1 VGLLQQRFEG
11 SFATVLAQAQHS
23 ALDLVDRVVT
33 NFPCFEDTSPYP
45 ALGEAT
51 VYIRKRAQILVA
63 EIWAALDGKGL
74 GRFDDIDQL
83 TMFADY
89 R

>member
-1 VGLLQQRFEG
+1 M
-11 SFATVLAQAQHS
+11 
-23 ALDLVDRVVT
+23 T
-33 NFPCFEDTSPYP
+33 NFPCFDDRTNYPSLSTSPATP
-45 ALGEAT
+45 SQT
-51 VYIRKRAQILVA
+51 VYIRKRAQILIA
-63 EIWAALDGKGL
+63 ETWAAFEGKGF